1 MEGPEA
7 LCPDLLRTID
17 ACGDPVFVADERW
30 TILHWNKS
38 AEAAFGRAAAD
49 VLGQRCFDVIA
60 GIDDAGRE
68 VCRVHC
74 EKWALARRGARI
86 HNFDVRGMP
95 ARDKYLNV
103 SILPITDATGKPV
116 ALAHLVRNVSRTK
129 RLEQFVRE
137 IATDAEDVLT
147 SHVGNGTI
155 HEPSPIHLTSREL
168 EVLDLLAHGA
178 GSSTIAERLGVSPH
192 TVHNHIAVMLNK
204 LGVHSRA
211 EAVAYA
217 FEHHLA

>member
-1 MEGPEA
+1 MEGPA
-7 LCPDLLRTID
+7 DLSPDLLRMID

-30 TILHWNKS
+30 MIVHWNKS
-38 AEAAFGRAAAD
+38 AEAAFGRTAAE
-49 VLGQRCFDVIA
+49 VRGQRCFEVIA

-74 EKWALARRGARI
+74 EKWALARRGAHI

-95 ARDKYLNV
+95 AHDKYLNV
-103 SILPITDATGKPV
+103 SILPITDATGRPI

-129 RLEQFVRE
+129 RLERFVRE
-137 IATDAEDVLT
+137 IAVNAEEVLV

-155 HEPSPIHLTSREL
+155 LEPLTIHLTNREL
-168 EVLDLLAHGA
+168 EVLNLLAHGA
-178 GSSTIAERLGVSPH
+178 GTNTIAERLGVSRH
-192 TVHNHIAVMLNK
+192 TVHNHIAVMLSK